1 MRQRT
6 GFVLFLTGVIL
17 LWNPKVD
24 TDQIAMTI
32 DYMVKGYWP
41 VGVMCMGIY
50 LLAPKKKKKSKT
62 R

>member
-6 GFVLFLTGVIL
+6 GFILFFTGLIL
-17 LWNPKVD
+17 LWKPKVD
-24 TDQIAMTI
+24 TDQILITFDNI
-32 DYMVKGYWP
+32 IKGYWP

-50 LLAPKKKKKSKT
+50 LLAPKKKKKSKS